1 MVTKKNIKFRQT
13 RDGRT
18 EAYDATTGKSLGYVT
33 DMSDAGGPKKT
44 AKKITKKTGKK

>member
-33 DMSDAGGPKKT
+33 DQ
-44 AKKITKKTGKK
+44 ITYSSTIDQS

>member
-1 MVTKKNIKFRQT
+1 MATKKNIKFRQT

-44 AKKITKKTGKK
+44 AKKSTKKPAKK